1 MKLSIGIVLLILLL
15 LPSPCALAE
24 PQPQQSPPPGPAR
37 NLIAVQ
43 VTGTKRYSPEDV
55 IAAGGLRIGEAVDDE
70 EFKKASRRLGDTG
83 AFREIG
89 YTFSFSSAG
98 TKLEWKLIDA
108 DKFLPARFDDF
119 VWFSDAELR
128 SRIKEHVPLFD
139 GDLPVSGR
147 MPDEVSDVLQAML
160 VEKGIAGHVNY
171 LRYARENGPIESI
184 NYAVAD
190 ILIRVRNLVFT
201 GAGEAELPA
210 IQSAARRLPDR
221 QYSRTTLSIF
231 ADKQLLPV
239 FRAHGYLKASFGA
252 PQPRVVPVPPDEAAD
267 DPKNLTTVDV
277 AFAVTPGRQYK
288 LSKLEWAGNQAI
300 PTETLQSMVRVAPGQ
315 IANTE
320 QLTDTLSQVK
330 TLYGSKGYITATVT
344 PVEQF
349 DDGASTVAIRMEVK
363 EEAVYHMGE
372 LELRGI
378 DNSLTAKLQGAWK
391 IRPGEVYDATYL
403 KDFLPQANRLLPAN
417 IDWAVA
423 VHVTANVKDKSVDVD
438 LQYAPKAPK

>member
-1 MKLSIGIVLLILLL
+1 MPIGIVLLILLP
-15 LPSPCALAE
+15 LPSPFAVAE

-37 NLIAVQ
+37 NLIAVK

-55 IAAGGLRIGEAVDDE
+55 IAAGGLRIGETVDDE

-89 YTFSFSSAG
+89 YSFSFSSAG

-128 SRIKEHVPLFD
+128 SRIKEHVPLFN

-160 VEKGIAGHVNY
+160 VEKGIPGHVNY

-184 NYAVAD
+184 NYAVTD
-190 ILIRVRNLVFT
+190 ILIRIRNLVFT
-201 GAGEAELPA
+201 GAGEGELSA
-210 IQSAARRLPDR
+210 LQSAARRLPDR

-231 ADKQLLPV
+231 ADKQLMPV
-239 FRAHGYLKASFGA
+239 FRAHGFLKASFGA

-277 AFAVTPGRQYK
+277 AFEVTPGRQYT

-300 PTETLQSMVRVAPGQ
+300 PTETLQSMVPVAPGQ

-320 QLTDTLSQVK
+320 QLGDTLSQVK

-344 PVEQF
+344 PEQQF
-349 DDGASTVAIRMEVK
+349 DDGASTVAIRMDVK

-372 LELRGI
+372 LEFRGI
-378 DNSLTAKLQGAWK
+378 DNSLTARLQGAWK
-391 IRPGEVYDATYL
+391 VRKGEVYDATYL
-403 KDFLPQANRLLPAN
+403 KDFLAQANRLLPAN